1 LLHGMET
8 LLGGRQDTGSPFAA
22 EGYIGAVRALQR
34 MPLTQ
39 FNVLARLLFPFS
51 GLKPGHK

>member
-1 LLHGMET
+1 MAWKLSSEA
-8 LLGGRQDTGSPFAA
+8 GSTPAVRFAA

-39 FNVLARLLFPFS
+39 FKVLARLLFLFFQP
-51 GLKPGHK
+51 

>member
-1 LLHGMET
+1 MET

-34 MPLTQ
+34 MLLTQ